1 LESCSTL
8 SVITIELVGDSV
20 DELVL
25 FLFSLTENEAHTI
38 LLWLNSLSL
47 LVLLVEIILL
57 HFSVRLFEEIGVLV
71 VGLVILLIELR
82 SDE

>member
-8 SVITIELVGDSV
+8 SVITIELVSDSV